1 MSMTL
6 QTFELYLH
14 GDRQGPHF
22 EPLFCFDERP
32 AMSGLGEFRMLT
44 PRPFFLRKLKDYA
57 IPGAPEALC

>member
-22 EPLFCFDERP
+22 EPLFCFDERDLVP
-32 AMSGLGEFRMLT
+32 TVRRMIEQRRLAAVEVHRMGVPLFT
-44 PRPFFLRKLKDYA
+44 L
-57 IPGAPEALC
+57 IN